1 MMIPPSFTC
10 DAPGCRASKTPTS
23 ANGWW
28 LARAHAPSGMLL
40 EPWTMAEAMIPD
52 TKHYCGAACLV
63 RAWERRQVV
72 GGGAPPR
79 VDTHLTAPF
88 PCD

>member
-28 LARAHAPSGMLL
+28 LIRAHAPSGMLL
-40 EPWTMAEAMIPD
+40 EPWTMAEAMLPD
-52 TKHYCGAACLV
+52 TKHYCGVACLN
-63 RAWERRQVV
+63 RAVDQWTSIALSSDQLERM
-72 GGGAPPR
+72 
-79 VDTHLTAPF
+79 LEL
-88 PCD
+88 